1 MIRSRLLWH
10 FFAHYLQVALFFIAG
25 AALLGYLAVF
35 TEFARQAG
43 GAPGYSLGANVLLS
57 LLKMPFLMQSFI
69 PFIVLFASMTSL
81 ILLNRAEELVIARS
95 AGLSAWQFLAPLCAL
110 SFLIGVATVVVLSPA
125 TARINAQALEMERS
139 ILNGAPRVFSTQ
151 GTRWLTQRTGD
162 GVMVIGAR
170 GFANDEG
177 QLDGVTVLRLDADNR
192 FVARLDADRGVLEAG
207 ELRLETVRQLDASGE
222 REALPAMV
230 VPTQIRSENL
240 ARQFTNADA
249 AHIFELPGLIE
260 TARTL
265 GLPMNGFATRLH
277 ALLALPFLLIAMTLI
292 AAAVSIK
299 FSRSGQ
305 SSSAAVVGIA
315 AGFVFYIVSTVA
327 AASGSAGALPPA
339 VAAWLPIIVAGCLSV
354 VSLLH
359 TEDG

>member
-1 MIRSRLLWH
+1 LLWH
-10 FFAHYLQVALFFIAG
+10 FFVHYLQVALLFIAG
-25 AALLGYLAVF
+25 VALLGYLAVF
-35 TEFARQAG
+35 TEFARQAT
-43 GAPGYSLGANVLLS
+43 GAPGYSLGANLLLS

-95 AGLSAWQFLAPLCAL
+95 AGLSAWQFLAPLCAV
-110 SFLIGVATVVVLSPA
+110 SFLIGLATVALLSPA
-125 TARINAQALEMERS
+125 TARINAQALEMERL

-151 GTRWLTQRTGD
+151 GTRWLTQRTSD
-162 GVMVIGAR
+162 GLMAIGAR

-177 QLDGVTVLRLDADNR
+177 RLDDVTVLRLDAENR
-192 FVARLDADRGVLEAG
+192 FVARLDADRGVLQAG
-207 ELRLETVRQLDASGE
+207 ALRLEAVRQLNASGE
-222 REALPAMV
+222 RQTLADMV
-230 VPTQIRSENL
+230 IATEIRSENL

-260 TARTL
+260 TARAL

-277 ALLALPFLLIAMTLI
+277 ALLALPFLLVAMTLI
-292 AAAVSIK
+292 AAAVSIR
-299 FSRSGQ
+299 FSRAGQ
-305 SSSAAVVGIA
+305 SSVAAVAGIA
-315 AGFVFYIVSTVA
+315 AGLVFYIVSTVS
-327 AASGSAGALPPA
+327 AASGNAGVLPPVA
-339 VAAWLPIIVAGCLSV
+339 AAWLPVIAAACLSV